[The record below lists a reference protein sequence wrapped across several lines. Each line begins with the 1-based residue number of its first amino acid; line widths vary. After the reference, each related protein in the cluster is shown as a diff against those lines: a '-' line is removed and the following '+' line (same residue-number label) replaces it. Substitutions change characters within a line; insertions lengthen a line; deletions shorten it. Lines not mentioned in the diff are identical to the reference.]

1 MNNYSTRKLTKL
13 ASVLLFAA
21 VIASLSA
28 AFSTATSARNNS
40 KQNPNQK
47 RSQNDEAN
55 RQSQE
60 TRRFDFLVRDDF
72 FAGLAGD
79 QERFN
84 KAMKVCEEA
93 LAKNSKHAEAMVWH
107 GAGVFTQAGLAF
119 QKGDMRKGGELWQ
132 KGLDEMNAAVALAP
146 DNVGVVIPRAAVLLE
161 ASKHI
166 PMPAMA
172 RDLLETAVKD
182 YEKVLQLQQPYFDR
196 LSTHA
201 RGELLLALGSGWHR
215 LGDINKAEHYFK
227 RLTQEGVG
235 APYTERAQFWLE
247 KKALPQNMSCSGC
260 HAGHAGRAR

>member
-1 MNNYSTRKLTKL
+1 MNSYSARRMTKL
-13 ASVLLFAA
+13 ASVMLFAIII
-21 VIASLSA
+21 VSLSVV
-28 AFSTATSARNNS
+28 FSTATSARNKSN
-40 KQNPNQK
+40 QDPAQK
-47 RSQNDEAN
+47 RSQNGEAN
-55 RQSQE
+55 GKSQE
-60 TRRFDFLVRDDF
+60 TQRFDFLVRDDF

-119 QKGDMRKGGELWQ
+119 QKGDMRKGGELWG

-161 ASKHI
+161 ASKHT

-182 YEKVLQLQQPYFDR
+182 YEKVLQLQQSYFDS
-196 LSTHA
+196 LSAHA

-215 LGDINKAEHYFK
+215 LGDQNKAELYFK
-227 RLTQEGVG
+227 RLAKVGVG
-235 APYTERAQFWLE
+235 TPYAEKAKFWME
-247 KKALPQNMSCSGC
+247 KKSLPQNQSCSGC
-260 HAGHAGRAR
+260 HAG